1 MTLPGRSTTLP
12 PHAARGLRF
21 RGNLVKA
28 SFGSSKLLGWACV
41 WLSFAIVGPVQAEDR
56 VRIAILPV
64 MVHSADSREYV
75 REGIADMLSARL
87 EQVKE
92 LEVIRVDDPKHAT
105 NRAQKALEV
114 GRKRGADYV
123 LFGSF
128 TRFGEGA
135 SLDIQC
141 LAVADDPEGA
151 PAHKIFVQAGSIG
164 SVIPDLDDLAGRIAR
179 FAVAD
184 FDDRASALPTPPN
197 APRRE
202 GLADLRAR
210 VQALEDALRKQG
222 ALQPASP

>member
-1 MTLPGRSTTLP
+1 MIYEKHGA
-12 PHAARGLRF
+12 AARISLNRPQVLNAYNIQM
-21 RGNLVKA
+21 RDD
-28 SFGSSKLLGWACV
+28 
-41 WLSFAIVGPVQAEDR
+41 LSQAL
-56 VRIAILPV
+56 A
-64 MVHSADSREYV
+64 
-75 REGIADMLSARL
+75 
-87 EQVKE
+87 
-92 LEVIRVDDPKHAT
+92 
-105 NRAQKALEV
+105 
-114 GRKRGADYV
+114 
-123 LFGSF
+123 
-128 TRFGEGA
+128 
-135 SLDIQC
+135 
-141 LAVADDPEGA
+141 AVADDPEGA